1 MMYFQATQEGNIPLT
16 EEEQQEF
23 IQKQATLRALAEE
36 ERIADTRLERNRR
49 LSETDW
55 TQMNDSPLTDED
67 KTSWATYRTALRDL
81 TTHENW
87 PNLNEEDWPT
97 KP

>member
-1 MMYFQATQEGNIPLT
+1 MYFQATQEGNIPLT

-36 ERIADTRLERNRR
+36 ERIADTRLERTRR

-55 TQMNDSPLTDED
+55 TQFNDSPLTNEQ
-67 KTSWATYRTALRDL
+67 KTAWSTYRQALRDI

-87 PNLNEEDWPT
+87 PNLNDEDWPT